1 MVIEC
6 LVELEH
12 VFVDKLFTYKVPEEL
27 REKVKIG
34 MRVSVPFGHQ
44 TLEGFILAIREDCDE
59 DRELKYLYEL
69 VDDDVILNEELL
81 MLGKYIQE
89 TTLCSLMSAY
99 QVMLPKA
106 YKAKSKSHVSIKVE
120 KYISLNKNCSLSD
133 FKFTTK
139 QLEIITLL
147 QSEGEKKKKELDSI
161 SSSCVKT
168 LLTKGVLE
176 LTEKEVSRFFVGVS
190 EQKNFCLNEDQEKV
204 KNEVVSHLNE
214 YLTYLLYGVTGSGKT
229 NVYMKIIEEVIARGK
244 SAIVLVPEISL
255 TPQIIKRFT
264 SMFSRIA
271 ILHSGLSDGE
281 KYDEYRKI
289 RNGEVDIVIGARS
302 AIFAPLTNIGVIIV
316 DEEHSSTYKQES
328 TPRYHAVDIAKKRAS
343 FHQCPLILGSA
354 TPSLESFARAERKV
368 YHLLPLTKRYNEQ
381 MLPEVNVIDMNQE
394 FKKANGYFSNLLIS
408 KIQEKIDCG
417 DQVILFLN
425 KRGYTSLT
433 SCKNCGFVEKC
444 PYCDISLTY
453 HKSSNML
460 RCHYCGYATKRE
472 KYCRDCHEEY
482 QEFGLGTEK
491 VEEEIEKLISGAKV
505 IRMDVDTTSRKSS
518 HEKIVNA
525 FASGE
530 YNILLGTQMI
540 AKGLD
545 FPNVTLVGVINAD
558 ISLNFPDFRSSEV
571 TFQLLNQVAGRSG
584 RGDRKG
590 EVLIQTFN
598 PDHYAIRYAKS
609 HDYMGFYR
617 EEMAIRRKLKYPP
630 FYYICQLRI
639 ISKDYKI
646 ASDNSIT
653 IANFLKKYIS
663 NEIILGP
670 SVSNIFKLN
679 NKYRFQIII
688 KYKDVQHILPV
699 LKKVSEHYFNKKDV
713 KVEIDFNPLK
723 L

>member
-1 MVIEC
+1 MYGKNGTPISSQSLRRIIRNPKYKGYYRTGTVKVVDYKLHKAQRMPKEEWQVFEC
-6 LVELEH
+6 KENIPQIVS
-12 VFVDKLFTYKVPEEL
+12 EEL
-27 REKVKIG
+27 WEKCNNLLEKKSQSCLNKVENKEVFKNRYTFSGLI
-34 MRVSVPFGHQ
+34 FCKEHQ
-44 TLEGFILAIREDCDE
+44 DEEYMPGFNRISGAKRSNKPAWACSKYITHG
-59 DRELKYLYEL
+59 LKECESP
-69 VDDDVILNEELL
+69 I
-81 MLGKYIQE
+81 IQE
-89 TTLCSLMSAY
+89 TELIEIFKT
-99 QVMLPKA
+99 
-106 YKAKSKSHVSIKVE
+106 I
-120 KYISLNKNCSLSD
+120 LNKFLQN
-133 FKFTTK
+133 KE
-139 QLEIITLL
+139 EIIEDLL
-147 QSEGEKKKKELDSI
+147 NKYKKFNQVKDIKNDIENLENKIKESENKKDKL
-161 SSSCVKT
+161 
-168 LLTKGVLE
+168 LE
-176 LTEKEVSRFFVGVS
+176 LAI
-190 EQKNFCLNEDQEKV
+190 KNL
-204 KNEVVSHLNE
+204 
-214 YLTYLLYGVTGSGKT
+214 VT
-229 NVYMKIIEEVIARGK
+229 
-244 SAIVLVPEISL
+244 
-255 TPQIIKRFT
+255 
-264 SMFSRIA
+264 
-271 ILHSGLSDGE
+271 
-281 KYDEYRKI
+281 
-289 RNGEVDIVIGARS
+289 
-302 AIFAPLTNIGVIIV
+302 
-316 DEEHSSTYKQES
+316 DEEFY
-328 TPRYHAVDIAKKRAS
+328 
-343 FHQCPLILGSA
+343 
-354 TPSLESFARAERKV
+354 ERNEALNKEI
-368 YHLLPLTKRYNEQ
+368 KRYNEQ